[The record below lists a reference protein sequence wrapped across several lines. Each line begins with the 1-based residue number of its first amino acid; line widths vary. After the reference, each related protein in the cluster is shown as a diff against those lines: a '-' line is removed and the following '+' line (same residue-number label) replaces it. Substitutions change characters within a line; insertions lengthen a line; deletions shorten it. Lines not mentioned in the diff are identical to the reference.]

1 MQREKLLDVAEEVRR
16 ATFRANEQKMIYNQ
30 YSDEFIV
37 TSTTFQDLKG
47 SRDYTVEHFKHGDKN
62 QKYKY
67 RMKMAGLTFIALSP
81 FLIYDGDERKI
92 IKEAM

>member
-16 ATFRANEQKMIYNQ
+16 ATFRANEQNIIYNQ
-30 YSDEFIV
+30 YSDAFIV

-47 SRDYTVEHFKHGDKN
+47 SRDYTVEHFKHGDES

-67 RMKMAGLTFIALSP
+67 RMTMAGLTFIALSP
-81 FLIYDGDERKI
+81 FFIYEGDREK
-92 IKEAM
+92 IKEAI